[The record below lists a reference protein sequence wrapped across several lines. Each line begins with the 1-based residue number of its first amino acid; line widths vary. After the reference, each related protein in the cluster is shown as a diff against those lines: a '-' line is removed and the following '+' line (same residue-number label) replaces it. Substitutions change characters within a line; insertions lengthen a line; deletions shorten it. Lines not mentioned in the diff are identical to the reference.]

1 VFNVDAVGRAQVV
14 DAYIDLPIDSAEP
27 WRKVDAPALDRPV
40 VFWPRQAAIAEVT
53 GPDGQPLE
61 FQVLGEEQIVS
72 HVMSRYET
80 PWALN
85 VRRLHVLWWAPVLP
99 PCGYAA
105 FDLRI
110 ESGTGTG
117 AATAGAAP
125 AKEAAAYASSYGR
138 RLVTAGARFAENER
152 LRVTVNDDGTFDV
165 MDRATGV
172 MYHRAASLE
181 DVGDVG
187 DEYTYAPPASDRRV
201 TTADARVT
209 GVTQLS
215 AGPLRAAFRVELELP
230 LPGAATGDRASRSDD
245 IVTVPVSID
254 ATLDAGSPRVAFSVA
269 VDNRARDHRLRILYP
284 TGASQVDSARADT
297 AFDVVTRPARV
308 PVPATI
314 KNEAPVSSAPM
325 IAVVDAGDADTG
337 ATVIGKGLMEY
348 EIAGEPPAIALT
360 LVRAVGD
367 LSRNDLATRPSGHAG
382 PPVAT
387 PGAQC
392 LGRHRFEMAF
402 EPHGPAPAP
411 GTLLA
416 SARAHN
422 LQPRV
427 VIARRP
433 EGAAPLTRS
442 FLHINAGDGDLV
454 LSAIKR
460 GDDRPNIMVR
470 LFNPGDEEAHA
481 TIEMEVPVHEAY
493 AVNFLEERHG
503 RMALE
508 DGAVAVRL
516 TPHQIQT
523 IEIVR
528 DPHRT

>member
-1 VFNVDAVGRAQVV
+1 
-14 DAYIDLPIDSAEP
+14 
-27 WRKVDAPALDRPV
+27 
-40 VFWPRQAAIAEVT
+40 
-53 GPDGQPLE
+53 
-61 FQVLGEEQIVS
+61 
-72 HVMSRYET
+72 
-80 PWALN
+80 
-85 VRRLHVLWWAPVLP
+85 
-99 PCGYAA
+99 
-105 FDLRI
+105 
-110 ESGTGTG
+110 
-117 AATAGAAP
+117 
-125 AKEAAAYASSYGR
+125 
-138 RLVTAGARFAENER
+138 
-152 LRVTVNDDGTFDV
+152 
-165 MDRATGV
+165 
-172 MYHRAASLE
+172 
-181 DVGDVG
+181 
-187 DEYTYAPPASDRRV
+187 
-201 TTADARVT
+201 
-209 GVTQLS
+209 
-215 AGPLRAAFRVELELP
+215 
-230 LPGAATGDRASRSDD
+230 
-245 IVTVPVSID
+245 VPVSID
-254 ATLDAGSPRVAFSVA
+254 ATLDAGSPRLAFSVA

-308 PVPATI
+308 PVPATS

-337 ATVIGKGLMEY
+337 ATVIGRGLMRCR
-348 EIAGEPPAIALT
+348 IAGEPPAIALT

-454 LSAIKR
+454 LSAFKR

-470 LFNPGDEEAHA
+470 LFNPGDEDAHA
-481 TIEMEVPVHEAY
+481 TIEMDVPVHEAY

-528 DPHRT
+528 AP